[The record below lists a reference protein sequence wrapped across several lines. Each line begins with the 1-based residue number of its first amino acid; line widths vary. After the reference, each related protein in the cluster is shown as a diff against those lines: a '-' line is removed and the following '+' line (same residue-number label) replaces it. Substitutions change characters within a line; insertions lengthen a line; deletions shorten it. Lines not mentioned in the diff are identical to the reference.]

1 MAITSCGSNGNHIKI
16 DGAGSS
22 DELDYLPL
30 IQRRNLLLVGR
41 QNLKSLIGVTVK
53 EEDELSKSQDVSS
66 FPSVR
71 EVGVELLEEV
81 QNQYSIISSGATSE
95 LLGCKTVADPSL
107 DQHLQHDSCSQNV
120 EMPGDSDYTGTKVNT
135 FVSSEQIVCTDSNV
149 NVAQLEKTDV
159 NVSSLPESP
168 SLLEVHAKGKV
179 AYSGSFFCSSGG
191 GMNGFAGSSVLAVQ
205 MKSEISD
212 HSTYDHL
219 DHISLKE
226 RQKMLQSRK
235 LFGFEKAL
243 IEDIPGPLSKDLMQ
257 QLACKGQ
264 ADTSSAGGE
273 ALVATSSLHDNSGR
287 NSSVVCRTSMISSPH
302 NVIVEAFS
310 TTYQY
315 SVNSNKSNY
324 GGKGSESD
332 KKCSSERMP
341 PNATELSSCGGQ
353 DYLPT
358 CTSRRH
364 CSTPSTSVKVKDEPW
379 DDGVFQNQDRN
390 AGGKFSF
397 DILPVKNEPR
407 VFNEINEDEVD
418 HMRLRDRLNLLASG
432 YGSELNISRSHGCFV
447 KVVPSAK
454 YSPIASE
461 SAKPINVIRPRKRKK
476 TATDSVETA
485 LEEDAPGLLQVLV
498 EKGVLVNEIRL
509 YGEIESDEALEESLC
524 EDNFAELEAV
534 ISKLF
539 SQRQPFFKFAPI
551 RCTKGSRVTYCLACL
566 ISLVEQSRYLQ
577 FRNWPVEWG
586 WCRDLQSFIFV
597 FAKHN
602 RIVLERPEYGY
613 ATYFFELLDSL
624 PIEWQIKRL
633 VTAMKLT
640 SCSRI
645 SLIEDKALSVGDDLT
660 EGDAQVLMEYGWE
673 PNTGLGTMLKYR
685 GRVVHDR
692 RNETDSSEWRSK
704 IGKLLIDGYNGG
716 TLITNNIPKKVLEYI
731 DAQGP
736 EIKLEL

>member
-30 IQRRNLLLVGR
+30 IQRRNLLLVGK

-53 EEDELSKSQDVSS
+53 EEDELS
-66 FPSVR
+66 
-71 EVGVELLEEV
+71 
-81 QNQYSIISSGATSE
+81 N
-95 LLGCKTVADPSL
+95 
-107 DQHLQHDSCSQNV
+107 
-120 EMPGDSDYTGTKVNT
+120 
-135 FVSSEQIVCTDSNV
+135 
-149 NVAQLEKTDV
+149 
-159 NVSSLPESP
+159 
-168 SLLEVHAKGKV
+168 
-179 AYSGSFFCSSGG
+179 FFCSSGG

-315 SVNSNKSNY
+315 SVNSSKSNY

-390 AGGKFSF
+390 AGKRNLITRPDHDPSS
-397 DILPVKNEPR
+397 EPSDSVVPAPAISQQPKR
-407 VFNEINEDEVD
+407 PKQLERSES
-418 HMRLRDRLNLLASG
+418 LLAKQKRTAP
-432 YGSELNISRSHGCFV
+432 IIVCCKRSSSSS
-447 KVVPSAK
+447 KPSAA
-454 YSPIASE
+454 ASSFGQTLKRDE
-461 SAKPINVIRPRKRKK
+461 KKKAAAPAKPKVAAK
-476 TATDSVETA
+476 E
-485 LEEDAPGLLQVLV
+485 QVL
-498 EKGVLVNEIRL
+498 RL
-509 YGEIESDEALEESLC
+509 
-524 EDNFAELEAV
+524 
-534 ISKLF
+534 
-539 SQRQPFFKFAPI
+539 
-551 RCTKGSRVTYCLACL
+551 
-566 ISLVEQSRYLQ
+566 
-577 FRNWPVEWG
+577 
-586 WCRDLQSFIFV
+586 
-597 FAKHN
+597 
-602 RIVLERPEYGY
+602 
-613 ATYFFELLDSL
+613 
-624 PIEWQIKRL
+624 
-633 VTAMKLT
+633 
-640 SCSRI
+640 
-645 SLIEDKALSVGDDLT
+645 
-660 EGDAQVLMEYGWE
+660 
-673 PNTGLGTMLKYR
+673 
-685 GRVVHDR
+685 
-692 RNETDSSEWRSK
+692 
-704 IGKLLIDGYNGG
+704 
-716 TLITNNIPKKVLEYI
+716 
-731 DAQGP
+731 
-736 EIKLEL
+736 

>member
-1 MAITSCGSNGNHIKI
+1 MAITSCGLNGNHIKI

-30 IQRRNLLLVGR
+30 IQRRNLLLVGK

-71 EVGVELLEEV
+71 EVGVELLEEEK
-81 QNQYSIISSGATSE
+81 NQYSIISSGATSE

-107 DQHLQHDSCSQNV
+107 DQHLRHDSCSQNV

-135 FVSSEQIVCTDSNV
+135 FVSSEQIVCTDSNI

-159 NVSSLPESP
+159 NISSLPESP
-168 SLLEVHAKGKV
+168 SPLEVHAKGKV
-179 AYSGSFFCSSGG
+179 AYSGGFFCSSGG
-191 GMNGFAGSSVLAVQ
+191 CMNGFAGSSVLAVQ
-205 MKSEISD
+205 VKSEISD

-264 ADTSSAGGE
+264 ADNSSAGGE

-310 TTYQY
+310 TAYQY

-341 PNATELSSCGGQ
+341 PNAMELSSCGGQ
-353 DYLPT
+353 DYVPT

-379 DDGVFQNQDRN
+379 DDGVFQNPDRN

-397 DILPVKNEPR
+397 DILSIKNEPR

-432 YGSELNISRSHGCFV
+432 YGCELNISRSHGCFV

-509 YGEIESDEALEESLC
+509 YGEIESESLC

-551 RCTKGSRVTYCLACL
+551 RCTKGSRATYCLACL

-597 FAKHN
+597 FPKHN

-645 SLIEDKALSVGDDLT
+645 SLIEDKALSVGEDLT
-660 EGDAQVLMEYGWE
+660 EGEAQVLVEYGWE

-716 TLITNNIPKKVLEYI
+716 TLITNNIPKKVLEYR